1 MQASLGAPI
10 KAPAPPC
17 VGGITHEY
25 MCVIGAPPA
34 AWQGPQSIKIRQST
48 GSVDCALWP
57 DQLDHRTA
65 SLQTRFRL
73 IPGLENTQTP
83 GAVHRRAWPPAHRD
97 RAHRG
102 PQLPHQGPDR
112 GLSITPASFPVGR
125 HQSAIPVKPR
135 QQFETGQIAACS
147 GRRPQLH
154 RLLAAFLPTDGHRC
168 PVAGDRLSA
177 PAAGADVRAH
187 LAVLAVAP
195 HPGRH
200 VSRTA
205 QAVGAC
211 HRLACR
217 RRAQLDLS
225 VGAVR
230 SVKILA
236 GWRIGAAAAG
246 GENSPLD
253 PLEEAICGELIAS
266 AQRPA
271 ELSVR

>member
-1 MQASLGAPI
+1 MRHGGAGKGGNVLVMSSQSCITLNYRRFDSCQPGATSKRSASVLRALGAVHR
-10 KAPAPPC
+10 C
-17 VGGITHEY
+17 HRH
-25 MCVIGAPPA
+25 
-34 AWQGPQSIKIRQST
+34 RQLAGQRT
-48 GSVDCALWP
+48 GRRQYQA
-57 DQLDHRTA
+57 HA
-65 SLQTRFRL
+65 GSLR
-73 IPGLENTQTP
+73 QTP